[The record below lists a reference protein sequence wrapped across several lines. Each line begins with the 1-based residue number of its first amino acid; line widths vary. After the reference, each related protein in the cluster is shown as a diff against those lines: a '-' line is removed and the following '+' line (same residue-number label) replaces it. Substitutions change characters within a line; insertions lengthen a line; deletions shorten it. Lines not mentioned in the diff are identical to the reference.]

1 MKKVVSFLFASL
13 LFVAA
18 SCSYKTCATYT
29 KAPVDK
35 QQKEVK
41 KDVNS

>member
-13 LFVAA
+13 LFIVT

-29 KAPVDK
+29 KAPVEK

-41 KDVNS
+41 NDANS

>member
-13 LFVAA
+13 LFIVT

-29 KAPVDK
+29 KAPVEK
-35 QQKEVK
+35 QQKEDK
-41 KDVNS
+41 NDANS